1 LKTPLAR
8 KLETLPDRPESLLA
22 DLERYRDLLLQ
33 WNRVHNLSG
42 YKDAATVE
50 HYLFDALFPVTF
62 LPPVKT
68 AMDIGTGAGF
78 PGLILA
84 MAMPQ
89 TRWTLVEPLQK
100 RAGFLQFVKA
110 TLKLENVTVEN
121 CRVEALPPQRFD
133 LITSRAVTD
142 TQMLLRLSAPFRD
155 AETMLLFYKGENV
168 YNEVPQHLPYRII
181 DTGERHYLLIN
192 PPKEAPCS

>member
-1 LKTPLAR
+1 MTFAQKIAA
-8 KLETLPDRPESLLA
+8 LPDVPSDLVSH
-22 DLERYRDLLLQ
+22 LERYRDLLLQ
-33 WNRVHNLSG
+33 WNKIHNLSG
-42 YKDAATVE
+42 YKDAATIE
-50 HYLFDALFPVTF
+50 YYLYDALYPVTF
-62 LPPVKT
+62 LPRVAR

-84 MAMPQ
+84 MAQPQ

-121 CRVEALPPQRFD
+121 CRVEALPDQRFD

-142 TQMLLRLSAPFRD
+142 TGMLLNLSAPYRD

-168 YNEVPQHLPYRII
+168 YNEVPEELPYRII
-181 DTGERHYLLIN
+181 ETDERHYLLIN
-192 PPKEAPCS
+192 PPKETACS

>member
-1 LKTPLAR
+1 MTFSQKIA
-8 KLETLPDRPESLLA
+8 TLPDVPA
-22 DLERYRDLLLQ
+22 DLVSHLERYRDLLLQ
-33 WNRVHNLSG
+33 WNKIHNLSG
-42 YKDAATVE
+42 YKDAATIE
-50 HYLFDALFPVTF
+50 YYLYDALYPVTF
-62 LPPVKT
+62 LPPVAT

-84 MAMPQ
+84 MAQPQ

-121 CRVEALPPQRFD
+121 CRVEALPDQRFD

-142 TQMLLRLSAPFRD
+142 TGMLLNLSAPYRD
-155 AETMLLFYKGENV
+155 AKTMLLFYKGENV
-168 YNEVPQHLPYRII
+168 YNEVPQDLPYRII
-181 DTGERHYLLIN
+181 ETDERHYLLIN
-192 PPKEAPCS
+192 PPKETACS

>member
-1 LKTPLAR
+1 MNSALAQ
-8 KLETLPDRPESLLA
+8 KIAALPDVPSDLSPK
-22 DLERYRDLLLQ
+22 LERYRDLLLQ
-33 WNRVHNLSG
+33 WNKVHNLSG

-50 HYLFDALFPVTF
+50 HYLFDALYPVTF
-62 LPPVKT
+62 LPPVKS

-84 MAMPQ
+84 MAQPR
-89 TRWTLVEPLQK
+89 THWTLVEPLQK

-121 CRVEALPPQRFD
+121 RRVEELEPQRFD

-142 TQMLLRLSAPFRD
+142 TQMLLRLSEPFRD
-155 AETMLLFYKGENV
+155 TETMLLFYKGENV
-168 YNEVPQHLPYRII
+168 YNEVPDDLPYRII
-181 DTGERHYLLIN
+181 ETAERHYLLIN
-192 PPKEAPCS
+192 PPKETRCS

>member
-1 LKTPLAR
+1 MTLAQ
-8 KLETLPDRPESLLA
+8 KLETIADRPGNLLEN
-22 DLERYRDLLLQ
+22 LQRYRDLLLQ
-33 WNRVHNLSG
+33 WNKVHNLSG

-50 HYLFDALFPVTF
+50 HYLFDALYPVTF
-62 LPPVKT
+62 LPKVET

-84 MAMPQ
+84 MAQPQ
-89 TRWTLVEPLQK
+89 THWTLVEPLQK

-110 TLKLENVTVEN
+110 TLGLSNVTVAN
-121 CRVEALPPQRFD
+121 CRVEELPPQRFD

-142 TQMLLRLSAPFRD
+142 TQMLLRLSEPFRD

-168 YNEVPQHLPYRII
+168 YNEVPETLPYRII
-181 DTGERHYLLIN
+181 ETQERHYLLIN
-192 PPKEAPCS
+192 PPKENECS

>member
-1 LKTPLAR
+1 MTLAQ
-8 KLETLPDRPESLLA
+8 KLGTVGGLPEELLEN
-22 DLERYRDLLLQ
+22 LERYRDLLLQ
-33 WNRVHNLSG
+33 WNKVHNLSG

-50 HYLFDALFPVTF
+50 HYLFDALYPVTF
-62 LPPVKT
+62 LPKVAT

-84 MAMPQ
+84 MAQPG
-89 TRWTLVEPLQK
+89 THWTLVEPLQK

-110 TLKLENVTVEN
+110 TLGLANVTVAN

-142 TQMLLRLSAPFRD
+142 TQMLLELSEPFRD
-155 AETMLLFYKGENV
+155 GKTMLLFYKGENV
-168 YNEVPQHLPYRII
+168 YNEVPETLPYRII
-181 DTGERHYLLIN
+181 ETEERHYLLIN
-192 PPKEAPCS
+192 PPKENACS

>member
-1 LKTPLAR
+1 MTFAQKIA
-8 KLETLPDRPESLLA
+8 TLPDAPSYLA
-22 DLERYRDLLLQ
+22 SHLERYRDLLLQ
-33 WNRVHNLSG
+33 WNKIHNLSG
-42 YKDAATVE
+42 YKDAATIE
-50 HYLFDALFPVTF
+50 YYLYDALYPVTF
-62 LPPVKT
+62 LPPVAT

-84 MAMPQ
+84 MAQPQ
-89 TRWTLVEPLQK
+89 THWTLVEPLQK

-121 CRVEALPPQRFD
+121 CRVEALPDQRFD

-142 TQMLLRLSAPFRD
+142 TGMLLNLSAPYRD

-168 YNEVPQHLPYRII
+168 YNEVPEDLPYRII
-181 DTGERHYLLIN
+181 ETDERHYLLIN
-192 PPKEAPCS
+192 PPKETACS

>member
-1 LKTPLAR
+1 MTPLAQ
-8 KLETLPDRPESLLA
+8 KLRTLPDTPPQLLSH
-22 DLERYRDLLLQ
+22 LERYRDLLLQ

-50 HYLFDALFPVTF
+50 YYLFDALYPVTF

-84 MAMPQ
+84 MAQPQ
-89 TRWTLVEPLQK
+89 TQWTLVEPLQK
-100 RAGFLQFVKA
+100 RAGFLQFVKV

-121 CRVEALPPQRFD
+121 RRVEALPAQRFD

-142 TQMLLRLSAPFRD
+142 TQMLLSLSAPFRD
-155 AETMLLFYKGENV
+155 EKTMLLFYKGEKV
-168 YNEVPQHLPYRII
+168 YSEVPAELPYRII
-181 DTGERHYLLIN
+181 ETDERHYLLIN
-192 PPKEAPCS
+192 PPKETPCS

>member
-8 KLETLPDRPESLLA
+8 QLAALPGLPEDLLPK
-22 DLERYRDLLLQ
+22 LERYRDLLLQ
-33 WNRVHNLSG
+33 WNKVHNLSG

-50 HYLFDALFPVTF
+50 HYLFDALYPVTF
-62 LPPVKT
+62 LPKIQT

-84 MAMPQ
+84 MAQPQ
-89 TRWTLVEPLQK
+89 THWTLVEPLQK

-110 TLKLENVTVEN
+110 TLKLDNVTVAA

-142 TQMLLRLSAPFRD
+142 TAMLLQLSEPFRD
-155 AETMLLFYKGENV
+155 ARTMLLFYKGENV
-168 YNEVPQHLPYRII
+168 YNEVPEALPYRII
-181 DTGERHYLLIN
+181 ETAERHYLLIH
-192 PPKEAPCS
+192 PPKEP

>member
-1 LKTPLAR
+1 MTFAQKIAA
-8 KLETLPDRPESLLA
+8 LPDTPSDLVSH
-22 DLERYRDLLLQ
+22 LERYRDLLLQ
-33 WNRVHNLSG
+33 WNKIHNLSG
-42 YKDAATVE
+42 YKDAATIE
-50 HYLFDALFPVTF
+50 YYLYDALYPVTF
-62 LPPVKT
+62 LPRVAR

-84 MAMPQ
+84 MAQPQ

-110 TLKLENVTVEN
+110 TLKLQNVTVEN
-121 CRVEALPPQRFD
+121 CRVEALPDQRFD

-142 TQMLLRLSAPFRD
+142 TGMLLNLSAPYRD

-168 YNEVPQHLPYRII
+168 YNEVPEELPYRII
-181 DTGERHYLLIN
+181 ETDERHYLLIN
-192 PPKEAPCS
+192 PPKETACS

>member
-1 LKTPLAR
+1 MTFAQKIA
-8 KLETLPDRPESLLA
+8 TLPDVPSDLVSH
-22 DLERYRDLLLQ
+22 LERYRDLLLQ
-33 WNRVHNLSG
+33 WNKIHNLSG
-42 YKDAATVE
+42 YKDAATIE
-50 HYLFDALFPVTF
+50 YYLYDALYPITF
-62 LPPVKT
+62 LPPVAT

-84 MAMPQ
+84 MAQPQ
-89 TRWTLVEPLQK
+89 THWTLVEPLQK

-121 CRVEALPPQRFD
+121 CRVEALEPQRFD

-142 TQMLLRLSAPFRD
+142 TGMLLNLSAPYRD

-168 YNEVPQHLPYRII
+168 YNEVPEELPYRII
-181 DTGERHYLLIN
+181 ETDERHYLLIN
-192 PPKEAPCS
+192 PPKETACS